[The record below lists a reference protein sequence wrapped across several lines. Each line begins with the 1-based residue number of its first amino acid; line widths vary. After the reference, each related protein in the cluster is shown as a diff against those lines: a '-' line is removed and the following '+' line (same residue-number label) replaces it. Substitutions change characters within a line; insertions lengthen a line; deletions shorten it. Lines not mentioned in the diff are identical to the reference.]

1 MKMVSNIQV
10 RDMQKDGTP
19 TRDRVPPIGKHIS
32 ALANDLR
39 SVGSIGTASD
49 MGRNTP
55 ENKKK

>member
-1 MKMVSNIQV
+1 
-10 RDMQKDGTP
+10 MQKEGTP
-19 TRDRVPPIGKHIS
+19 TKYKVPPIGKDIS

-49 MGRNTP
+49 LGRNTP